1 MSVPPRPL
9 SFSLP
14 FPSFQTL
21 LHSCHASDFNSTPNS
36 LYWKEY
42 DVIVTGPPA
51 AIWGMSDQLNAR
63 VSARLALPRPGCLGR
78 LHTLRQLYYRNH
90 VYVLNYFLLL
100 LLSGYLSSMSET
112 IYTILAPAP
121 AYYECLPDNNTF
133 IRLLTVRP
141 IASDG
146 TVTCCVTVHR
156 LTSEAIVPD
165 SFHAPPWK
173 NYAALSYTW
182 GAPDAPKK
190 LINMNGRPVK
200 NGRIGRTSYTR
211 DLFTAAR
218 TSTTGWT
225 PYASTKRTSLRRM
238 RRSHL

>member
-1 MSVPPRPL
+1 MSMSSTISFYSCFQDTCLRCRKQFTRFWHQLLLTMSAFLTTTPL
-9 SFSLP
+9 SVSL
-14 FPSFQTL
+14 
-21 LHSCHASDFNSTPNS
+21 
-36 LYWKEY
+36 LY
-42 DVIVTGPPA
+42 V
-51 AIWGMSDQLNAR
+51 
-63 VSARLALPRPGCLGR
+63 
-78 LHTLRQLYYRNH
+78 
-90 VYVLNYFLLL
+90 
-100 LLSGYLSSMSET
+100 
-112 IYTILAPAP
+112 
-121 AYYECLPDNNTF
+121 
-133 IRLLTVRP
+133 P